1 MKAKFYSLRSLVFI
15 VLLLFSIGETIN
27 AQTIEMIRE
36 NETDGG
42 DGTTASPGQRL
53 IYYIVVTNGPATMN
67 NATVTGHAPAG
78 TVYVQGSTT
87 VNGAPVA
94 DINNAM
100 PFVTGGL
107 IGTAGTLNPNDV
119 ITIQFKAD
127 VTANYGT
134 LSNDALLQGST
145 ISDLTAAP
153 VLTNIINETACD
165 NFYTLTTSSRAG
177 GTPTNMLPYQYIREL
192 DPTTGTSTTNIFYNG
207 PAGACKNAYT
217 LSDLPAGS
225 VLTDAAAMA
234 MDANPGRIFFVN
246 KPVSNVPADLC
257 YVDISSPSPIAYKF
271 VGTPLTQNT
280 TSPITRMTFDA
291 LKNGYAITDNGQ
303 EFIRF
308 GYTFNGSSFVLTI
321 DPPATLIN
329 DAGNGSHNILAETG
343 GDICAY
349 GNGLLLIPNSGNVY
363 RINPA
368 NKMATYLG
376 SIAGF
381 PAAGCRS
388 VYIDAA
394 GIINIGGF
402 YQTLYQLTLSTLT
415 LTSISNTNIYA
426 SSDFA
431 NCVVAIQP
439 ARVATNEN
447 SIRNEAGAA
456 QLSSE
461 VSARVQPNPFKRIL
475 NVQVQLN
482 TTEVVRVRLI
492 DFYGRTV
499 YARSENLGTGSNS
512 LNITVPEGLGSG
524 MYVLELWAGN
534 SRLLQKKLLKQ

>member
-1 MKAKFYSLRSLVFI
+1 MKAKFYSLRSLFFTL
-15 VLLLFSIGETIN
+15 LLLFSIGETIN
-27 AQTIEMIRE
+27 AQTIEMMRE

-42 DGTTASPGQRL
+42 DGTTVSPGQRL
-53 IYYIVVTNGPATMN
+53 IYYIVVINGPATMN
-67 NATVTGHAPAG
+67 NATVTGHVPAG
-78 TVYVQGSTT
+78 TIYVQGSTT
-87 VNGAPVA
+87 VNGVPVA

-100 PFVTGGL
+100 PFVTGRL

-119 ITIQFKAD
+119 ITIQFKVDA
-127 VTANYGT
+127 TANSGT

-145 ISDLTAAP
+145 ISDLTADP
-153 VLTNIINETACD
+153 VLTIIINESACD

-217 LSDLPAGS
+217 LSNLPAGS

-234 MDANPGRIFFVN
+234 MHANPGRIFFVN
-246 KPVSNVPADLC
+246 KPVNNVPADLC

-291 LKNGYAITDNGQ
+291 FKNGYAITDNGQ

-308 GYTFNGSSFVLTI
+308 GYTFNGSSFVLII

-329 DAGNGSHNILAETG
+329 DAGNGAHDVLAETG
-343 GDICAY
+343 GDVCAY

-363 RINPA
+363 RIDPVTKIA
-368 NKMATYLG
+368 KYLG
-376 SIAGF
+376 TITNM
-381 PAAGCRS
+381 PAAGCNS
-388 VYIDAA
+388 VFIDNA

-402 YQTLYQLTLSTLT
+402 YSILYKLTLSTLT
-415 LTSISNTNIYA
+415 LTSVSSPNIYS

-431 NCVVAIQP
+431 NCTVPPQP
-439 ARVATNEN
+439 ARIATNEN
-447 SIRNEAGAA
+447 AIRNQNGTV
-456 QLSSE
+456 QRSGE
-461 VSARVQPNPFKRIL
+461 VFAKVQPNPFKKML

-482 TTEVVRVRLI
+482 TAESVKIRLI

-499 YARSENLGTGSNS
+499 YAKSENLSTGSNS

-534 SRLLQKKLLKQ
+534 NRLLQKKILKQ